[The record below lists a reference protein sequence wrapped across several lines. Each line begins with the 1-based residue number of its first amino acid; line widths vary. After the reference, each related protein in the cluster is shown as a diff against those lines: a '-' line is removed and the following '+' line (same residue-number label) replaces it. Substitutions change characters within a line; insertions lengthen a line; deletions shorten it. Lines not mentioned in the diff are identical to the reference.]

1 MPAKMSWS
9 PDDLVQPDAVN
20 ARVYSDPTLFRVEMH
35 RIFTRSWNYVG
46 HASQVPAAGDFFHT
60 QVARRAVLMI
70 RQADGSISVI
80 RNRCGHRGAQII
92 AARTGRCSVLRCPYH
107 GWTYHNNGCLKSI
120 PVPEGYDGTGLDV
133 QGPEQRLPALRS
145 VNYRGFVFARLSRA
159 GPAFEDWLGGARRAL
174 DNMVERAPDGEL
186 EVAGGCLR
194 AIQRNNWKIYLEN
207 LHDGMHPAVVHQ
219 SSIAASQA
227 QRRRALAETGEV
239 PLPVQIVQGNAQ
251 SLRQLAALEVSCYPH
266 GHSDMRGFRE
276 PRSDDTVFAE
286 YQATLARGRGADNAT
301 ATLDL
306 NIHNAN
312 FYPNF
317 SVHPSFMQ
325 VRVLFPLAVNRTLIE
340 HWTLRLKGAPDAF
353 NRRNIVY
360 ANTVHSPSSL
370 IKPDDL
376 EMYRR
381 VQDGVAEGSGLWVSN
396 HRRGEGEGKEAD
408 LSSAL
413 SERFIRN
420 QYRAWRDYMGAP
432 DAG

>member
-1 MPAKMSWS
+1 MRIDDDYPVG
-9 PDDLVQPDAVN
+9 DLVRPDAVN
-20 ARVYSDPTLFRVEMH
+20 ARVYSNPVLFRLEMH

-46 HASQVPAAGDFFHT
+46 HASQVPAPGDFFQT
-60 QVARRAVLMI
+60 EVARR
-70 RQADGSISVI
+70 SVI
-80 RNRCGHRGAQII
+80 MMRLEDGEICVLRNRCGHRGARIVT
-92 AARTGRCSVLRCPYH
+92 ARDGHCGVLRCPYH
-107 GWTYHNNGCLKSI
+107 GWTYHTDGRLKSI
-120 PVPEGYDGTGLDV
+120 PLPEGYAGTGVDV
-133 QGPEQRLPALRS
+133 NDPKQRLPALRMA
-145 VNYRGFVFARLSRA
+145 NYRGFVFARLSRT
-159 GPAFEDWLGGARRAL
+159 GPAFEDWLGDARRAL
-174 DNMVERAPDGEL
+174 DNMVDRAPGGEL

-207 LHDGMHPAVVHQ
+207 LHDGLHPAVVHQ

-227 QRRRALAETGEV
+227 QQRKALAATGEV

-251 SLRQLAALEVSCYPH
+251 SLRQLGALEVSCYAH

-276 PRSDDTVFAE
+276 PRSDDAIFAE
-286 YQATLARGRGADNAT
+286 YQEALARGQGTDNAT

-325 VRVLFPLAVNRTLIE
+325 VRVLFPLAVDRTLIE

-376 EMYRR
+376 EMYSR
-381 VQDGVAEGSGLWVSN
+381 VQDGVTEGGGLWISN
-396 HRRGEGEGKEAD
+396 HRRGAGETGEGAH
-408 LSSAL
+408 SSAL
-413 SERFIRN
+413 SEQFIRN
-420 QYRAWRDYMGAP
+420 QYRAWRDYMEAP
-432 DAG
+432 DAR

>member
-1 MPAKMSWS
+1 MYADNRYSA
-9 PDDLVQPDAVN
+9 DALVRPDAVN
-20 ARVYSDPTLFRVEMH
+20 ARVYSDATLFRLEMH

-46 HASQVPAAGDFFHT
+46 HASQVPKPGDFFQT
-60 QVARRAVLMI
+60 EVARRSVLMI
-70 RQADGSISVI
+70 RQEDGEICVL
-80 RNRCGHRGAQII
+80 RNRCGHRGARIVT
-92 AARTGRCSVLRCPYH
+92 ARHGHCGVLRCPYH
-107 GWTYHNNGCLKSI
+107 GWTYHPDGRLKSI
-120 PVPEGYDGTGLDV
+120 PLPDGYTGTELDV
-133 QGPEQRLPALRS
+133 DASTERLPALRS
-145 VNYRGFVFARLSRA
+145 ANYRGFVFARLSRT

-174 DNMVERAPDGEL
+174 DNMVDRAPDGEL

-194 AIQRNNWKIYLEN
+194 AIQRNNWKVYLEN

-219 SSIAASQA
+219 SSIAASQPQ
-227 QRRRALAETGEV
+227 QRKALAETGTV
-239 PLPVQIVQGNAQ
+239 PLPVQIIQGNAQ
-251 SLRQLAALEVSCYPH
+251 SLRQLGSLEVTCYPH

-276 PRSDDTVFAE
+276 PRSDDAVFDS
-286 YQATLARGRGADNAT
+286 YQAALERGQGRDNAL

-325 VRVLFPLAVNRTLIE
+325 VRVLFPLSVNRTLIE
-340 HWTLRLKGAPDAF
+340 HWTLRLKGAPDEF
-353 NRRNIVY
+353 NRRHIVY

-376 EMYRR
+376 EMYHR
-381 VQDGVAEGSGLWVSN
+381 VQVGVEEGSGLWISN
-396 HRRGEGEGKEAD
+396 HRRAEGEEDGSR
-408 LSSAL
+408 SSTAL

-420 QYRAWRDYMGAP
+420 QYRAWGQYMSAE

>member
-1 MPAKMSWS
+1 MRIDDDYPVG
-9 PDDLVQPDAVN
+9 DLVRLDAVN
-20 ARVYSDPTLFRVEMH
+20 ARVYSNPVLFRLEMH

-46 HASQVPAAGDFFHT
+46 HASQVPAPGDFFQT
-60 QVARRAVLMI
+60 EVARR
-70 RQADGSISVI
+70 SVI
-80 RNRCGHRGAQII
+80 MMRLEDGEIC
-92 AARTGRCSVLRCPYH
+92 VLRCPYH
-107 GWTYHNNGCLKSI
+107 GWTYHTDGRLKSI
-120 PVPEGYDGTGLDV
+120 PLPEGYSGTGLDV
-133 QGPEQRLPALRS
+133 KGPGQRLPALR
-145 VNYRGFVFARLSRA
+145 VANYRGFVFARLSRA
-159 GPAFEDWLGGARRAL
+159 GPAFDEWLGDARRAL
-174 DNMVERAPDGEL
+174 DNMVDRAPGGEL

-207 LHDGMHPAVVHQ
+207 LHDGLHPAVVHQ

-227 QRRRALAETGEV
+227 QQRKALATTGEV

-251 SLRQLAALEVSCYPH
+251 SLRELGALEVSCYAH

-276 PRSDDTVFAE
+276 PRSDDAVFAD
-286 YQATLARGRGADNAT
+286 YQAALERGQGADRAT

-325 VRVLFPLAVNRTLIE
+325 VRVLFPLSVDRTLIE
-340 HWTLRLKGAPDAF
+340 HWTLRLKGAPEAF
-353 NRRNIVY
+353 NRRNITY

-381 VQDGVAEGSGLWVSN
+381 VQVGTAEGGGLWISN
-396 HRRGEGEGKEAD
+396 HRRGDGKEDSAH
-408 LSSAL
+408 STAL
-413 SERFIRN
+413 SEQFIRN
-420 QYRAWRDYMGAP
+420 QYRAWQDYMSAD
-432 DAG
+432 DAR